1 VLINTLSDSKIT
13 SGVIQGRVKEA
24 EETEKQINATR
35 LTYTPAATRGSI
47 LYFVIADLGNINEM
61 YQFSLEYFSALFLD
75 CIRRSEKS
83 DQLEQRLANIMKFAS
98 YNIFNNVA
106 RGIYGEHKITYS
118 FMITTSIMRN
128 AEVTNPHPHPHP
140 HAHPHAHPHPHP
152 HPNPN
157 RNPNPR

>member
-1 VLINTLSDSKIT
+1 MAVRVRRPWALSSKRASSRYCACCTRPRPT
-13 SGVIQGRVKEA
+13 SSGASSPQLA
-24 EETEKQINATR
+24 LFALS
-35 LTYTPAATRGSI
+35 LTPTPTPTPTPN
-47 LYFVIADLGNINEM
+47 LNPNPNPNPNQGNINEM

-83 DQLEQRLANIMKFAS
+83 AELEQRLANIMKFAS

-128 AEVTNPHPHPHP
+128 AEVISSEP
-140 HAHPHAHPHPHP
+140 
-152 HPNPN
+152 
-157 RNPNPR
+157 

>member
-1 VLINTLSDSKIT
+1 
-13 SGVIQGRVKEA
+13 
-24 EETEKQINATR
+24 
-35 LTYTPAATRGSI
+35 
-47 LYFVIADLGNINEM
+47 M

-98 YNIFNNVA
+98 FNIFNNVA

-128 AEVTNPHPHPHP
+128 AEVISETEWALFLIGAGIVDESALPPCPDGIDQ
-140 HAHPHAHPHPHP
+140 AQWVLLCVESERIDALKV
-152 HPNPN
+152 
-157 RNPNPR
+157 RVRGS

>member
-1 VLINTLSDSKIT
+1 
-13 SGVIQGRVKEA
+13 
-24 EETEKQINATR
+24 
-35 LTYTPAATRGSI
+35 
-47 LYFVIADLGNINEM
+47 M

-128 AEVTNPHPHPHP
+128 AEVISETEWALFLIGAGIVDESALPPCPDSIDQ
-140 HAHPHAHPHPHP
+140 AQWV
-152 HPNPN
+152 
-157 RNPNPR
+157 RLCVL